1 MKFHH
6 YLVFLLLLGCASSSN
21 ILMNKKLS
29 KEIYKQQIKLSG
41 LAEVTLLSREE
52 NISGFSQLNLEDK
65 DTLFLIE
72 RISEPDL
79 QYWCNIWS
87 TKRDKVIE
95 YSNLDG
101 AKTSKTLE
109 YTSWNI
115 KLKDLTERFDTTKI
129 ETARLLGGYKTFIS
143 VVDSKRVRTFWF
155 SDKYSSFDE

>member
-1 MKFHH
+1 MKTPY
-6 YLVFLLLLGCASSSN
+6 YLVFLFLLGCASSSN
-21 ILMNKKLS
+21 ILLSKKLS

-41 LAEVTLLSREE
+41 LADITLLSREE
-52 NISGFSQLNLEDK
+52 NISILSQLNLEHG

-87 TKRDKVIE
+87 SKRDKVIE

-101 AKTSKTLE
+101 VNTSNTLE
-109 YTSWNI
+109 YSGWNI

-129 ETARLLGGYKTFIS
+129 DRGKLLGGFRTFIS
-143 VVDSKRVRTFWF
+143 TVDSKSIRTFWF
-155 SDKYSSFDE
+155 SDKYSSFNE